1 MKVFKFGGASVNSAD
16 AVRNMAQIVK
26 NHLESKP
33 LVVVVSAMGK
43 TTNLLEKLVPGSA
56 DVSSANALR
65 QQLEDYHLDIAKALI
80 PNDETLVNKVLDLLH
95 QLDDTIHSLTQSSLP
110 DHKGTALSTAEIKSN
125 PTKNPAIKQY
135 NYCYDQVVSF
145 GELIS
150 TTIIAHYLNHLGINT
165 LWQDARQLI
174 HTDDHYRE
182 GRVDWQATQQAV
194 QHLKQSSNQAILPDR
209 KGTALST
216 AEIKSNQAKKQSQV
230 VLTQGFIGGANGCTT
245 TLGREGS
252 DYSAAIL
259 AYCLNAESVTIWK
272 DVPGVLNADPKF
284 FADTVKISQIPYNEA
299 IELAYYG
306 ASVIHPKTVKPIQ
319 NKGIPLFIRSFI
331 TPEAEGSSIGDYKT
345 IVPETPLYI
354 FKNNQILLS
363 ILPRDYSFIAEDNL
377 QVIFGILS
385 KIGIRVNLMQNS
397 ALSFSIC
404 IDNNPLLVKT
414 LVEELK
420 SMFRVRYNEN
430 LQLITIRYYTQEVID
445 SIVANRTILL
455 EQRSRTT
462 EQLIVPCK

>member
-16 AVRNMAQIVK
+16 AVRNMAHIVQK
-26 NHLESKP
+26 HLESAP

-43 TTNLLEKLVPGSA
+43 TTNLLEELVPGITS
-56 DVSSANALR
+56 DNEHKALR
-65 QQLEDYHLDIAKALI
+65 QRLEDYHIDIVKSLI
-80 PNDETLVNKVLDLLH
+80 PDDKSIVNKVYTLLH
-95 QLDDTIHSLTQSSLP
+95 QLDSTIATLQSDSE
-110 DHKGTALSTAEIKSN
+110 H
-125 PTKNPAIKQY
+125 Y
-135 NYCYDQVVSF
+135 NYNYDQVVSF

-165 LWQDARQLI
+165 LWEDARQCI
-174 HTDDHYRE
+174 VTDNHHRE
-182 GRVDWQATQQAV
+182 GRVDWESTRGECWRLKDNAT
-194 QHLKQSSNQAILPDR
+194 
-209 KGTALST
+209 GY
-216 AEIKSNQAKKQSQV
+216 QV
-230 VLTQGFIGGANGCTT
+230 VVTQGFIGATSDLKTT

-259 AYCLNAESVTIWK
+259 AYCLDAESVTIWK
-272 DVPGVLNADPKF
+272 DVPGFLNADPKF
-284 FADTVKISQIPYNEA
+284 FANTVKISQIPYNEA

-319 NKGIPLFIRSFI
+319 NKGIPLYIRSFI
-331 TPEAEGSSIGDYKT
+331 TPEADGSSIGDYKT

-404 IDNNPLLVKT
+404 IDNNPQLVAP
-414 LVEELK
+414 LIEELK
-420 SMFRVRYNEN
+420 NMFRVRYNQN

-445 SIVANRTILL
+445 SIVAGRPILL

-462 EQLIVPCK
+462 EQLIVPGK